1 MKTKFIAALLLAT
14 SASIAA
20 PAFASGYGPA
30 PFYRPEAG
38 APSSQ
43 RGISAQTL
51 ATEQYNATTVAR
63 SDTDSGVGGTVESS
77 QSQSG
82 AAHVRSNDVPTQSG
96 THELYFGR

>member
-1 MKTKFIAALLLAT
+1 MKTKFIAALVLAA

-30 PFYRPEAG
+30 PFYRPDVG

-51 ATEQYNATTVAR
+51 AAEQGNNAAAQ
-63 SDTDSGVGGTVESS
+63 SDVGGSVSVA
-77 QSQSG
+77 QSG
-82 AAHVRSNDVPTQSG
+82 HARVQADSPVNDT
-96 THELYFGR
+96 YFGR

>member
-1 MKTKFIAALLLAT
+1 MKTKFIAALVLAA

-30 PFYRPEAG
+30 PSYRSEVG

-51 ATEQYNATTVAR
+51 AAEQGNTAAAAQT
-63 SDTDSGVGGTVESS
+63 GIGGSVPAA
-77 QSQSG
+77 QSG
-82 AAHVRSNDVPTQSG
+82 GARVEAGGHINDTF
-96 THELYFGR
+96 FGR

>member
-1 MKTKFIAALLLAT
+1 MKTKFIAALVLAA

-30 PFYRPEAG
+30 PSYRPDVG

-51 ATEQYNATTVAR
+51 AAEQGNTAAAQ
-63 SDTDSGVGGTVESS
+63 SDVGGSVSVA
-77 QSQSG
+77 QSG
-82 AAHVRSNDVPTQSG
+82 GTRVQAGGHINDTF
-96 THELYFGR
+96 FGH